1 MALTYHMQSYLSK
14 IPHKFEKLVHDF
26 GVLPFDST
34 YYSNP
39 SSAQAPW

>member
-1 MALTYHMQSYLSK
+1 MALTYNMQSYLSK
-14 IPHKFEKLVHDF
+14 IHKFEQLVHDF
-26 GVLPFDST
+26 VVLPFDST